1 MGWNKAA
8 LPDFFE
14 RAPLIINEIF
24 PFSKV
29 KHQAMILVSLYGKDF
44 KTIAGVW
51 INIEVEP
58 NYVDRKYEKS
68 RSNFH

>member
-1 MGWNKAA
+1 
-8 LPDFFE
+8 
-14 RAPLIINEIF
+14 LIINEIF

-29 KHQAMILVSLYGKDF
+29 KHRAMILVSLYGKDF